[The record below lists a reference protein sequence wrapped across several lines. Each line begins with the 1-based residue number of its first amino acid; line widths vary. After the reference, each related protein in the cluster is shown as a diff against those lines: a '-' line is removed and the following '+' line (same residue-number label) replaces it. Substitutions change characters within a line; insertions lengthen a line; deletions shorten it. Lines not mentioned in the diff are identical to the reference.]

1 MVNLKDS
8 IKNLKGVGPKR
19 EELFHKLGIY
29 SVEDLLFFYP
39 RKYED
44 SSKIVKIS
52 GAKIG
57 EKNTF
62 KVKIISKLQNRRI
75 RKGLTLT
82 SFLAEDESGEMEISF
97 FNAFYLNELIKIGRE
112 YLVYGKVDFFRGRV
126 SISSP
131 EIEEIH
137 NLKKLGKISPVYSLT
152 EGLNNFAF
160 ENLIDQVID
169 LNLFEENLPGEV
181 LEKYSFMDKNEA
193 IKNIHYPK
201 SRKNYIK
208 ARERLIYEE
217 LFLFELSILK
227 NKFQN
232 ERRDAIK
239 FEIKDEIFDFMNN
252 LPFKLTEGQENVV
265 NEIFTDMKSGRAIN
279 RLIQGDVGSGKTIVA
294 IIIMYLS
301 YLNGYQSS
309 IMAPTEI
316 LAKQHFE
323 SFVEFL
329 EPLGVRVA
337 LLIGSTTKKAK
348 RDILDNLQMGSIDIL
363 IGTHAL
369 IEENVI
375 FRKLGVNVIDE
386 QHRFGVVQRNMLQNK
401 NKDAATIVMSATP
414 IPRSLSLVLYADLD
428 ISVIKTMPKGRK
440 QIKTIAINENMLG
453 KSLEFIKSELS
464 KGRQAYVICSLIEEN
479 EDYENLQAVEKV
491 YKELSKFFIDYKV
504 GLLHGKMKADE
515 KNKIMDDFANN
526 KINLLVSTT
535 VVEVGV
541 NVPNATVMMVYNAE
555 RFGLSTLHQLRGRV
569 GRGDNQSYCILYNLS
584 KSEISWER
592 MKIMTDSSDGFYI
605 ANKDLELR
613 GFGDILG
620 TRQSGMPNLRLADP
634 FRDEMILK
642 YAADDV
648 KIILKEDPN
657 LESKEYFYL
666 NKEILEFYSDL
677 N

>member
-1 MVNLKDS
+1 
-8 IKNLKGVGPKR
+8 
-19 EELFHKLGIY
+19 
-29 SVEDLLFFYP
+29 
-39 RKYED
+39 
-44 SSKIVKIS
+44 
-52 GAKIG
+52 
-57 EKNTF
+57 
-62 KVKIISKLQNRRI
+62 
-75 RKGLTLT
+75 
-82 SFLAEDESGEMEISF
+82 
-97 FNAFYLNELIKIGRE
+97 
-112 YLVYGKVDFFRGRV
+112 
-126 SISSP
+126 
-131 EIEEIH
+131 
-137 NLKKLGKISPVYSLT
+137 
-152 EGLNNFAF
+152 
-160 ENLIDQVID
+160 
-169 LNLFEENLPGEV
+169 
-181 LEKYSFMDKNEA
+181 
-193 IKNIHYPK
+193 
-201 SRKNYIK
+201 
-208 ARERLIYEE
+208 

-491 YKELSKFFIDYKV
+491 YEELSKFFIDYKV